1 MIYEYKLSKY
11 VMNVKYLKNSNTS
24 YPKWIQNAL
33 ESTALECPNY
43 DYPAFWHYKMCETD
57 SVLYRS

>member
-1 MIYEYKLSKY
+1 
-11 VMNVKYLKNSNTS
+11 MNVKYLKNSNTS